1 LIRIPVGPE
10 LAAVRL
16 AAVAALGAMVL
27 AETGTATAPASARAA
42 RKIRSALIAFGIDDL
57 STATYSRAV
66 PRS

>member
-16 AAVAALGAMVL
+16 AAAAAFGAMVL
-27 AETGTATAPASARAA
+27 AETGMATAPASARAA
-42 RKIRSALIAFGIDDL
+42 RTIRSALIAFGIDDL
-57 STATYSRAV
+57 GTATYSRAV